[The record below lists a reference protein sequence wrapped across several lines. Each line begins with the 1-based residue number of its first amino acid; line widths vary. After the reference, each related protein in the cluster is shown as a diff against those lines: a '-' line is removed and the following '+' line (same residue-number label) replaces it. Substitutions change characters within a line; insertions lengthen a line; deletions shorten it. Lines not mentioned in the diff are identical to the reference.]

1 MHRFY
6 AKVTVYM
13 NFILQKKTVKNVNV
27 KNVNVKNQERRGL
40 NNNLQVSEKVR

>member
-27 KNVNVKNQERRGL
+27 KNQERRGL